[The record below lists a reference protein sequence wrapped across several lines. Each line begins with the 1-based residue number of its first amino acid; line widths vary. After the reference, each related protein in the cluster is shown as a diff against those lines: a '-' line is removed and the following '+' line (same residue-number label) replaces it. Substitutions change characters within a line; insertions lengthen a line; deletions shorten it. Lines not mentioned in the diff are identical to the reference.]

1 MFYSYVGY
9 KGNNIFHIGY
19 DNKGKKFVESV
30 RFKPTLYFKAKD
42 GTDKSIYNE
51 PLRKKELDSIGDF
64 YAFRGTNEKILDLYG
79 NADCTMQ
86 FIQHRYPNQD
96 IEYNR
101 DFIRVWFLD
110 IEIETQGVFPLP
122 ELAEYPICAIT
133 IYDTRYKK
141 YITLGLKDYEYDE
154 NRIKF
159 NAEVV
164 YKKCNNEIDLLDKF
178 VKLIQK
184 FKPDIWI
191 AHNGENFDYPYI
203 INRMKNVGYDPS
215 LLSYCGGKAR
225 TRFKEVENNGIH
237 FKVFD
242 SDIDGIS
249 LLDNLLLYK
258 KYIADPRESYSLS
271 NLAIEDLGLDKLNYE
286 EYDNL
291 EGLYEKNFSK
301 FIDYN
306 INDVYLMYLLDQKN
320 GYVDLHIRN
329 MYVSKSA
336 TFQVTMSP
344 VALWDNYIYHKLADR
359 NIQIPPLK
367 EQDDFKYAGAFVV
380 PTVNRIHKWV
390 VSIDVNSMYP
400 HIQMMWNIS
409 PEKLV
414 TDMTVESW
422 LASLSDEQ
430 IDDYIRKSNNPKQ
443 IEFLNDLK
451 KLNAMGM
458 RIKDINKMDL
468 DERMLDMV
476 IPTHPEYI
484 MTANGFYFRKGD
496 FGIISE
502 LLHKNYAERKHIKSI
517 EMKNIKKRLKDEPD
531 NIELKNKLSNYN
543 VAQQGIKIM
552 MNSEYGALA
561 NKFFRYCKYELCS
574 SVTMNGQFID
584 KYLLKRIK
592 ETFPDIEP
600 VAGDT
605 DSCFFDTNVYYNN
618 DKIQI
623 GELYEKLVKENKGE
637 FSFHSDFNKQYVY
650 KLKDDCYTKTLKDGK
665 VIDDR
670 IKYIMK
676 HNVKKKM
683 YRLKV
688 EGKEII
694 VTQDHSLM
702 VMRDDKLVSVKPYE
716 VKKSDKF
723 IYIK

>member
-19 DNKGKKFVESV
+19 DDKGKKFVESV
-30 RFKPTLYFKAKD
+30 RFKPSLYFKAKD
-42 GTDKSIYNE
+42 GSDKSIYNE

-86 FIQHRYPNQD
+86 FIQHKYPNQD

-101 DFIRVWFLD
+101 DFIRIWFLD

-458 RIKDINKMDL
+458 RIEEINKMDL

-517 EMKNIKKRLKDEPD
+517 EMKNIKKKLKEEPD

-574 SVTMNGQFID
+574 SVTMNGQMID
-584 KYLLKRIK
+584 RILVKRFHEKYPKISV
-592 ETFPDIEP
+592 I
-600 VAGDT
+600 AGDT
-605 DSCFFDTNVYYNN
+605 
-618 DKIQI
+618 
-623 GELYEKLVKENKGE
+623 
-637 FSFHSDFNKQYVY
+637 
-650 KLKDDCYTKTLKDGK
+650 
-665 VIDDR
+665 
-670 IKYIMK
+670 
-676 HNVKKKM
+676 
-683 YRLKV
+683 
-688 EGKEII
+688 
-694 VTQDHSLM
+694 
-702 VMRDDKLVSVKPYE
+702 
-716 VKKSDKF
+716 
-723 IYIK
+723 